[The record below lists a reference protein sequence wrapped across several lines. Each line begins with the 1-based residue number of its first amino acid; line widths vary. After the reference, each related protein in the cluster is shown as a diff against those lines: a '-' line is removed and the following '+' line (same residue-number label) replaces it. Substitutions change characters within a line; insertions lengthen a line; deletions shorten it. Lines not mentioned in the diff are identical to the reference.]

1 MSAPRE
7 AAAPSSRRRP
17 VRGQAIREARTEGT
31 GGAGGTRT
39 TERHVRRRAILD
51 AAARLFNRRGLR
63 GATLAEVAA
72 SVGLATNSITH
83 YFRRKEDL
91 AVACLLEAIEAVVA
105 IADEAS
111 KQPAPE
117 QRAQAFVDGY
127 VGLLADIDTGHRAEI
142 VRFHDIRALEPGH
155 RAQVVAAYVPMFR
168 RVRALLGHPE
178 GSRRMRRALNAR
190 TLLLLTTAFWS
201 RVWIR
206 RYVVEDYPLV
216 AARVG
221 DVLLGGLAAPGAR
234 WSPPRWTGASPL
246 ADPTED
252 ATRGA
257 FLKAAT
263 LLLNEQGYRGAS
275 IDRIS
280 ARINLTKGAF
290 YHHHAG
296 KDELIS
302 ACFERSFGVIR
313 RAQSAAA
320 HDGSGW
326 RRLTRVAGALTCH
339 QLSESGPLLRFTARS
354 ALPEAMRGEARRT
367 MDRLTQRYGHIVV
380 DGIADGSIRPVD
392 PSIAADMITGA
403 INAVFELGHWLPDFD
418 VDEALDLFMRP
429 LMLGMKSGIGRGAAV
444 PADAIAHV
452 PGA

>member
-1 MSAPRE
+1 MNARWEAP
-7 AAAPSSRRRP
+7 AAASPITTAP
-17 VRGQAIREARTEGT
+17 EARPGP
-31 GGAGGTRT
+31 GRT
-39 TERHVRRRAILD
+39 ARGERRRAVLD

-72 SVGLATNSITH
+72 DVGLATNSITY

-91 AVACLLEAIEAVVA
+91 AVACLLEAIDAVVA

-111 KQPAPE
+111 TRLEPL
-117 QRAQAFVDGY
+117 QRAQAFLDGY
-127 VGLLADIDTGHRAEI
+127 LRLLADIDSGRRGEL

-168 RVRALLGHPE
+168 RVRALLGSPG
-178 GSRRMRRALNAR
+178 GSPRMLRALNAR
-190 TLLLLTTAFWS
+190 TLLLLTMAFWS

-206 RYVVEDYPLV
+206 RYAIDDYPLV
-216 AARVG
+216 AARIG
-221 DVLLGGLAAPGAR
+221 GILTGGLAMPGSA

-246 ADPTED
+246 EDPAED
-252 ATRGA
+252 AMRAG

-290 YHHHAG
+290 YHHHAD

-302 ACFERSFGVIR
+302 ACFERSFAAIR
-313 RAQSAAA
+313 RAQDAAS
-320 HDGSGW
+320 DGASGW
-326 RRLTRVAGALTCH
+326 DRLLRVVGTLACH
-339 QLSESGPLLRFTARS
+339 QLSDSGPLLRFTSRS
-354 ALPEAMRGEARRT
+354 ALPEAMRAEARRS

-403 INAVFELGHWLPDFD
+403 INAVVELGHWLPGFD
-418 VDEALDLFMRP
+418 VDEALDLFLRP
-429 LMLGMKSGIGRGAAV
+429 LMLGLGSDTLAG
-444 PADAIAHV
+444 
-452 PGA
+452 